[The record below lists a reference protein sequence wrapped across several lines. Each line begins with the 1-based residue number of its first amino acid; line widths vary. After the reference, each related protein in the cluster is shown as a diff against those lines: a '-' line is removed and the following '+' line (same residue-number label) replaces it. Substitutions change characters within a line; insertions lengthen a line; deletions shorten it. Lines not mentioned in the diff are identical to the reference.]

1 MQQDRKQNEE
11 KENFIETLKW
21 LDEND
26 KNEELKNK

>member
-1 MQQDRKQNEE
+1 MQQDRKQNAE

-26 KNEELKNK
+26 RNEELKNK